1 MPLYVVGL
9 TGPTGAGKSAVAALL
24 EKGGLSLIDADR
36 LCREA
41 VEPGTPCLAE
51 LAESFG
57 RDILLPDGSLNR
69 KELARRAFS
78 SRESTERLNAL
89 VHPPVI
95 AMTRERLARWER
107 EGRRAALIDAP
118 LLFESGLD
126 AVCSLTVA
134 VLAPEELRLRRIRER
149 DGLTRE
155 EALRRMKA
163 QPDEAYYRQRAG
175 AVIENTGGLDSLRGK
190 TEELLRQIREACP

>member
-1 MPLYVVGL
+1 M
-9 TGPTGAGKSAVAALL
+9 
-24 EKGGLSLIDADR
+24 
-36 LCREA
+36 
-41 VEPGTPCLAE
+41 EPGTPCLAE

-57 RDILLPDGSLNR
+57 RDHSP
-69 KELARRAFS
+69 ARRFPQPEGAGPAGLFLAGKH
-78 SRESTERLNAL
+78 REAQRFGASPRHRHDQGA
-89 VHPPVI
+89 
-95 AMTRERLARWER
+95 AGRWER

-175 AVIENTGGLDSLRGK
+175 TVIENTGGLDSLRGK

>member
-95 AMTRERLARWER
+95 CISP
-107 EGRRAALIDAP
+107 RASAEEQA
-118 LLFESGLD
+118 SGLK
-126 AVCSLTVA
+126 SLSV
-134 VLAPEELRLRRIRER
+134 RIR
-149 DGLTRE
+149 
-155 EALRRMKA
+155 A
-163 QPDEAYYRQRAG
+163 
-175 AVIENTGGLDSLRGK
+175 
-190 TEELLRQIREACP
+190 

>member
-24 EKGGLSLIDADR
+24 EKGGRSLIDADR

-78 SRESTERLNAL
+78 SRKAPRGSTLWCI
-89 VHPPVI
+89 PPSS
-95 AMTRERLARWER
+95 
-107 EGRRAALIDAP
+107 P
-118 LLFESGLD
+118 
-126 AVCSLTVA
+126 
-134 VLAPEELRLRRIRER
+134 
-149 DGLTRE
+149 
-155 EALRRMKA
+155 
-163 QPDEAYYRQRAG
+163 
-175 AVIENTGGLDSLRGK
+175 
-190 TEELLRQIREACP
+190 

>member
-1 MPLYVVGL
+1 M
-9 TGPTGAGKSAVAALL
+9 
-24 EKGGLSLIDADR
+24 
-36 LCREA
+36 
-41 VEPGTPCLAE
+41 EPGTPCLAA

-107 EGRRAALIDAP
+107 EGRGLP
-118 LLFESGLD
+118 LSMLRCCLKAD
-126 AVCSLTVA
+126 WTLC
-134 VLAPEELRLRRIRER
+134 VL
-149 DGLTRE
+149 
-155 EALRRMKA
+155 
-163 QPDEAYYRQRAG
+163 
-175 AVIENTGGLDSLRGK
+175 
-190 TEELLRQIREACP
+190 